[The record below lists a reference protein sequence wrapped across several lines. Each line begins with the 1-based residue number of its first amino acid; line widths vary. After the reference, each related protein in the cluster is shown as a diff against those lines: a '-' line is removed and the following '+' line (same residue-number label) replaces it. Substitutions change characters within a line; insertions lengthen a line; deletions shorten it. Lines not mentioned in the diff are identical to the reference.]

1 MRTRTRF
8 PAIAALT
15 LTASLALAGCT
26 QLDPGLSG
34 THDTLDRALFS
45 DTPLSVSPDRAIAR
59 LPAQAGDVVSVTQ
72 GRRGGQA
79 GERSVLAGDA
89 TTRGENTLDLRVVEG
104 ENAGKPVDAR
114 ALRRELAARFPDRRL
129 SLVGKVTV
137 NAYGPY
143 GLAHDG
149 RGCAFAWQTIA
160 LADRGTASFWTPQA
174 RRALSLRLRLCR
186 KGLSADDAIAAFSRL
201 RLAMSG
207 LATAVPPALAGVEAL
222 LEDGQES
229 ARGRLPATERAT
241 ATRKAPTRRAAPV
254 RPAASQ
260 AASHA
265 AYETTGARPAAAL
278 PSVPMPT
285 TLDTRDT
292 TPATDTPRTREAQQ
306 GDGTAPT
313 SAPTRSVEPDGDAVL
328 ARTGAAPDDPATTA
342 SLGQRPARVPL
353 P

>member
-8 PAIAALT
+8 PAIVALT

-26 QLDPGLSG
+26 QFDPGLSG
-34 THDTLDRALFS
+34 THDTLDRTLFS
-45 DTPLSVSPDRAIAR
+45 DTPLTVSPDRAIAR

-72 GRRGGQA
+72 GRRAGQA

-104 ENAGKPVDAR
+104 ENAGRPLDAR
-114 ALRRELAARFPDRRL
+114 ALRRELARRFPDRRL
-129 SLVGKVTV
+129 SLVDKVTV

-174 RRALSLRLRLCR
+174 RRALSLRMRLCR
-186 KGLSADDAIAAFSRL
+186 KDLSADDAIAAFSRL

-207 LATAVPPALAGVEAL
+207 LATATPPALAGVEAL
-222 LEDGQES
+222 LDDTRAA
-229 ARGRLPATERAT
+229 ARGLLPAAEPARAPKT
-241 ATRKAPTRRAAPV
+241 TPTRRAT
-254 RPAASQ
+254 PAKVANR
-260 AASHA
+260 ATR
-265 AYETTGARPAAAL
+265 ETTGRRPAAAL
-278 PSVPMPT
+278 PAVPMPD
-285 TLDTRDT
+285 TLDG
-292 TPATDTPRTREAQQ
+292 PAADAPETREAQQ
-306 GDGTAPT
+306 GDDTTPTAPP
-313 SAPTRSVEPDGDAVL
+313 ARSTTPEGDAVL
-328 ARTGAAPDDPATTA
+328 ARSATAPDDPATTA
-342 SLGQRPARVPL
+342 SLGPRPARVPL